1 MIKKNVSV
9 NNIKSFAL
17 EMVSFF
23 FFLNT
28 QNFGSFDQITE
39 ISRWWIKEKTDL
51 WKTKPAYDFIMK
63 KNNTE

>member
-17 EMVSFF
+17 EMVPFF

-51 WKTKPAYDFIMK
+51 WKTKPGYDFIMK